1 MRFFDQVS
9 KTFSSVLGS
18 TVFLDGLR
26 VKAGDGVPR
35 VRLRGSEGAPA
46 VSPCCLAVH
55 CEKSTERSVT
65 MNEASTGSP
74 AALA

>member
-1 MRFFDQVS
+1 MRFCDQVS

-26 VKAGDGVPR
+26 VKAGSGAPR
-35 VRLRGSEGAPA
+35 VRLRGSDGAPA
-46 VSPCCLAVH
+46 VSPWCLAVH
-55 CEKSTERSVT
+55 CERSTDRLVP
-65 MNEASTGSP
+65 MKEAYTGSP